1 MPTLRQ
7 AFADRLKQ
15 ALKARDAR
23 SVSTVRSMLAALKE
37 RDVAARGQGNVEG
50 VAEAEIQQMLQSMI
64 RQRREAI
71 TLDEQGKRLDL
82 AQQEREEIAVI
93 EGFLPRQFEEAEIEE
108 AAAAIIAQIG
118 ASGIKDIGKVMAA
131 LRARHAG
138 VVDFARA
145 AVIVRRL
152 LG

>member
-23 SVSTVRSMLAALKE
+23 SVSTVRLMLAALKE

-64 RQRREAI
+64 KQRREAI
-71 TLDEQGKRLDL
+71 TLYEQGKRLDL

>member
-23 SVSTVRSMLAALKE
+23 SVSTVRLMLAALKE

>member
-23 SVSTVRSMLAALKE
+23 SVSTVRLMLAALKE
-37 RDVAARGQGNVEG
+37 RDVAARGQGDLEG

-64 RQRREAI
+64 KRRREAI
-71 TLDEQGKRLDL
+71 TLYEQGKRLDL

-118 ASGIKDIGKVMAA
+118 ASGVKDIGKVMAA
-131 LRARHAG
+131 LRSRHAG

-145 AVIVRRL
+145 AVIVSRL

>member
-1 MPTLRQ
+1 MPTQRQ

-50 VAEAEIQQMLQSMI
+50 VAEAEIQQILQSMI
-64 RQRREAI
+64 KQRREAI
-71 TLDEQGKRLDL
+71 TLYEQGKRHDL

>member
-23 SVSTVRSMLAALKE
+23 SVSTVRLMLAALKE

-71 TLDEQGKRLDL
+71 TLYEQGKRHDL

>member
-23 SVSTVRSMLAALKE
+23 SVSTVRLMLAALKE
-37 RDVAARGQGNVEG
+37 RDVAARGQGNIEG
-50 VAEAEIQQMLQSMI
+50 VAEAEIQQILQSMI
-64 RQRREAI
+64 KQRREAI
-71 TLDEQGKRLDL
+71 TLYEQGKRHDL

-152 LG
+152 LA

>member
-23 SVSTVRSMLAALKE
+23 SVSTARLMLAALKE
-37 RDVAARGQGNVEG
+37 RDVAARGQGNIEG
-50 VAEAEIQQMLQSMI
+50 VAEAEIQQILQSMI
-64 RQRREAI
+64 KQRREAI
-71 TLDEQGKRLDL
+71 TLYEQGKRHDL

-152 LG
+152 LA

>member
-23 SVSTVRSMLAALKE
+23 SVSTARLMLAALKE

-64 RQRREAI
+64 KQRREAI
-71 TLDEQGKRLDL
+71 TLYEQGKRLDL

>member
-23 SVSTVRSMLAALKE
+23 SVSTVRLMLAALKE
-37 RDVAARGQGNVEG
+37 RDVAARGQGNLEG

-64 RQRREAI
+64 KQRREAI
-71 TLDEQGKRLDL
+71 TLYEQGKRLDL

-108 AAAAIIAQIG
+108 AAAAITAQMG
-118 ASGIKDIGKVMAA
+118 ASGVKDIGKVMAA

>member
-23 SVSTVRSMLAALKE
+23 SVSTVRLMLAALKE

-64 RQRREAI
+64 KQRREAI
-71 TLDEQGKRLDL
+71 TLYEQGKRHDL

-131 LRARHAG
+131 LCARHAG

>member
-23 SVSTVRSMLAALKE
+23 NVSTVRLMLAALKE

-50 VAEAEIQQMLQSMI
+50 VAEAEIQQILQSMI
-64 RQRREAI
+64 KQRREAI
-71 TLDEQGKRLDL
+71 TLYEQGKRHDL

>member
-23 SVSTVRSMLAALKE
+23 SVSTVRLMLAALKE

-50 VAEAEIQQMLQSMI
+50 VAEAEIQQILQSMI
-64 RQRREAI
+64 KQRREAI
-71 TLDEQGKRLDL
+71 TLYEQGKRHDL